1 MSAVMIKSMPEE
13 LYKFV
18 LKVQGDIKTD
28 RGVGSYSQSKTIL
41 HIIKEYKNVV
51 DGKQSEQKNT

>member
-1 MSAVMIKSMPEE
+1 MIKSMPEE